1 MPTVRVSRVIRA
13 PIAEVWGAI
22 RDFGSHDR
30 WIEHHPQ
37 IELEGGDGLTIG
49 VRRRVTYAGGAFFD
63 EILTGMDDRTW
74 FQEYDV
80 VGDLPL
86 PVYNVR
92 GSMQLHAITA
102 DDTTLVER
110 CLTYD
115 TPLAEDQARVF
126 AGTRYDLLA
135 SSLELLASLFEG
147 GEGGDTEIVV

>member
-1 MPTVRVSRVIRA
+1 MPTVVASRVIRA
-13 PIAEVWGAI
+13 PAAEVWQAI
-22 RDFGSHDR
+22 RDFASHDR
-30 WIEHHPQ
+30 WIEHHPR

-49 VRRRVTYAGGAFFD
+49 VKRRVTYGDGSFFD
-63 EILTGMDDRTW
+63 EILTGMDDHRW

-92 GSMQLHAITA
+92 GSMKLHAITA

-110 CLTYD
+110 VLTYD
-115 TPLAEDQARVF
+115 TPLPQAEATTF

-135 SSLELLASLFEG
+135 GSLDLLASLFE
-147 GEGGDTEIVV
+147 